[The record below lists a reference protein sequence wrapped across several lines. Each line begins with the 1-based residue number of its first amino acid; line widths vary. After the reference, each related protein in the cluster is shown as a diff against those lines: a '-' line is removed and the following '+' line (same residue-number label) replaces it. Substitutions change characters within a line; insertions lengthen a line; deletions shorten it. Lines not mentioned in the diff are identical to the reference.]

1 MEIEYI
7 TSRMRQEILAA
18 NRDGLIFSDFQQQLP
33 KLRETGLYRIFKAM
47 PKGRLMHAHIEATFN
62 VRDMLSLAIANGGV
76 YVFLNEETKEFRQY
90 QLAHRGWF
98 EDGIIP
104 DGWASLNMALA
115 EDPSLMDTLFSM
127 CTSSKGDIDENIW
140 PKFEAIFDRFKAV
153 NNCKP
158 IFVKL
163 YTRVLMEMAAEGL
176 MGVDL
181 RYISQTI
188 FEEDGH
194 RLTPDE
200 YVDTVMAIETEV
212 RKRYP
217 AFRVNLIYCYY
228 KGVPAET
235 VPERLEFARHLQ
247 EKYPDIFLGYDMVGG
262 EDCGKDLLYYT
273 PVLREAGVPI
283 IMHAGETLDPENRNI
298 EYALDL
304 GVKRIGHGMNLYR
317 YPDVEARVKAE
328 NVMLE
333 VCPLSNQLLGYV
345 PDLREHP
352 AAGYI
357 KRGLNVTL
365 NSDDCAIFD
374 TAYITDDLLLAY
386 LCWDLTI
393 ADIKRCLKN
402 SLGGDPALEEVFET
416 SWAEFEKTTLL

>member
-1 MEIEYI
+1 MEIEQI
-7 TSRMRQEILAA
+7 TNKMRQDILAA
-18 NRDGLIFSDFQQQLP
+18 SRDELIFNDFQQQLP
-33 KLRETGLYRIFKAM
+33 KLRETSLYTIFKAM

-76 YVFLNEETKEFRQY
+76 YVFLNDETHEFRQY

-98 EDGIIP
+98 ENGVIP
-104 DGWASLNMALA
+104 DGWTGLNLALA
-115 EDPSLMDTLFSM
+115 EDPGLKETLFTM
-127 CTSSKGDIDENIW
+127 CTSGKGDIDENIW

-158 IFVKL
+158 IFIKL
-163 YTRVLMEMAAEGL
+163 YTKVFMEMAAEGL

-188 FEEDGH
+188 FEEDGR

-200 YVDTVMAIETEV
+200 YVETLKDIETEV
-212 RKRYP
+212 RKTYP
-217 AFRVNLIYCYY
+217 YFHINIVYCYY

-247 EKYPDIFLGYDMVGG
+247 EKYPDMFIGYDMVGG

-283 IMHAGETLDPENRNI
+283 IMHAGESLDPGNRNI

-304 GVKRIGHGMNLYR
+304 GSKRLGHGLNLYR
-317 YPDVEARVKAE
+317 YPEVEKRVKAG
-328 NVMLE
+328 NVILE

-345 PDLREHP
+345 PDLRLHP

-357 KRGLNVTL
+357 KRGLNVTIS
-365 NSDDCAIFD
+365 SDDCAIFD

-386 LCWDLTI
+386 LCWYLSV
-393 ADIKRCLKN
+393 ADIKRCIKN
-402 SLGGDPALEEVFET
+402 SLQGDPALDALFES
-416 SWAEFEKTTLL
+416 SWDSFVSEL